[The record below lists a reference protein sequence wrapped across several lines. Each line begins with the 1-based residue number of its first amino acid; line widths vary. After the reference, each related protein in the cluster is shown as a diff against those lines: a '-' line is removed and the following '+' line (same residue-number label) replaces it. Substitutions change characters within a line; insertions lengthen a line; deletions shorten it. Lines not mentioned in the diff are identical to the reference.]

1 MSANPVS
8 NDAVEINTVPVAEG
22 GGIVSGDT
30 TAAVINSSYKSDSA
44 ARFSSSSQARIDD
57 LNNAT
62 TFTDRS
68 LAVFANT
75 QQGVILKSKAGA
87 TWGIENS
94 YFSENIK
101 PTQIGGAVIDAS
113 KAKKVVVTLSD
124 NKVDNADSKTAPKR
138 FIPEDVRDS
147 IKTGRFNTISELSK
161 GADQYTGTTAKDL
174 ASLGKGNDRAN
185 MGRGNDLV
193 AMSSKLGSKRIT
205 LGGGKDSVLLDK
217 GSLKSKG
224 KVVIDDFNKKRD
236 TLILETKASKVKGI
250 GTETLVVS
258 TKNGRVT
265 VISNNDKFSRSSVDF
280 TG

>member
-1 MSANPVS
+1 MSANPVT

-22 GGIVSGDT
+22 GETLSGDT

-75 QQGVILKSKAGA
+75 EQGVILKGNAGV
-87 TWGIENS
+87 TWGTN
-94 YFSENIK
+94 K
-101 PTQIGGAVIDAS
+101 GKAVQIGGAVIDAS
-113 KAKKVVVTLSD
+113 KAKRVVVTLSD
-124 NKVDNADSKTAPKR
+124 NKANNAGSKTAPSR
-138 FIPEDVRDS
+138 FIPSDVRDN

-174 ASLGKGNDRAN
+174 ASLGEGNDRAN